1 MTTPEEVNSR
11 AAPFLAPIAGPEP
24 GGQNASFDPRYES
37 VRSELAK
44 LDSPTGGDVDWRMI
58 GRSCD
63 ELLQGVTKD
72 FLLASHKAYALL
84 QLERW
89 RGLAVGLAVVAGM
102 LDTWWEQ
109 AFPPV
114 ARLRGR
120 GNALD
125 WLVARLELALPN
137 IGVKNDEVAA
147 FELVRT
153 QWQALSSTARDKLAD
168 SCPAMGGVGDVLSR
182 LRLNLPADVLAA
194 QTATPS
200 AAEASAPPA
209 PEASA
214 PAAPEASAPPAPEAS
229 APPAPGAS
237 APPAPA
243 EPEAPADPLAPSMQ
257 AAAKWLQPIPGANP
271 AGVEAR
277 YEPTFEAARL
287 EIAKLE
293 SVTDNVVDW
302 KLVHDNASAIL
313 IDKSKDLLMGSYLA
327 FAKLRMRG
335 LADGIV
341 GLAVVTGLVDG
352 FWDGLQPERLRG
364 RANALGWF
372 VTQLEPALASLELQP
387 KMRADVVV
395 LEKAVQ
401 RLASVTRDRFES
413 EGPSLAPVVDRVKRM
428 LLAVPEE
435 KPAPPPPPPTPPP
448 PAATPTAP
456 SEAPAAAVSSAPVP
470 SVAAVDNPDN
480 VNQFLQDTGR
490 ALIGAAN
497 LLRTASNANP
507 TAYRLL
513 RLGLYLHLA
522 APPPADAG
530 GKTQIP
536 ALPPPKK
543 QQLATLEQNGKWE
556 ALLDESESA
565 LTQFRFCFDL
575 HRYSYRALEHMGE
588 THAAAKQVIGS
599 EIAAVLARMPGLA
612 GMLAR
617 DGTPLSE
624 PDTRAWLGEIAS
636 AGGGGGQVAAAS
648 AGADLAEDAK
658 VMAEARGMMTG
669 GKAADALRLVQ
680 KSIDGATTPRQ
691 RFGRRL
697 ALAQLL
703 LDGNQVVLARGIFA
717 ALERELREHEL
728 LEWEPE
734 LTARCLEGFVRA
746 IRAAAKAGARYDD
759 ADRVYERLC
768 LVDPA
773 AAARLAT

>member
-1 MTTPEEVNSR
+1 
-11 AAPFLAPIAGPEP
+11 
-24 GGQNASFDPRYES
+24 
-37 VRSELAK
+37 
-44 LDSPTGGDVDWRMI
+44 
-58 GRSCD
+58 
-63 ELLQGVTKD
+63 
-72 FLLASHKAYALL
+72 
-84 QLERW
+84 
-89 RGLAVGLAVVAGM
+89 
-102 LDTWWEQ
+102 
-109 AFPPV
+109 
-114 ARLRGR
+114 
-120 GNALD
+120 
-125 WLVARLELALPN
+125 
-137 IGVKNDEVAA
+137 
-147 FELVRT
+147 
-153 QWQALSSTARDKLAD
+153 
-168 SCPAMGGVGDVLSR
+168 MGGVADVLGR
-182 LRLNLPADVLAA
+182 LRLNLPAEALVASA
-194 QTATPS
+194 EPATPS
-200 AAEASAPPA
+200 AGPPADAPPPDAPTPSAPPA

-214 PAAPEASAPPAPEAS
+214 AAAPEAGAAPVPET
-229 APPAPGAS
+229 
-237 APPAPA
+237 
-243 EPEAPADPLAPSMQ
+243 PADPLAASTQ

-302 KLVHDNASAIL
+302 KLVHENAGAIL

-341 GLAVVTGLVDG
+341 GLAVLTGLIEQ

-372 VTQLEPALASLELQP
+372 VTQLEPALASIELQP
-387 KMRADVVV
+387 KMRADVIV
-395 LEKAVQ
+395 LEAAVQ
-401 RLASVTRDRFES
+401 RLAGITRERFES
-413 EGPSLAPVVDRVKRM
+413 EGPSLAPIVDRVKRM

-435 KPAPPPPPPTPPP
+435 KPAPPPPPPPPP
-448 PAATPTAP
+448 PTTTTTTT
-456 SEAPAAAVSSAPVP
+456 SDAPAPAVASAAVP

-507 TAYRLL
+507 SAYRLF
-513 RLGLYLHLA
+513 RLGLYLHLVA
-522 APPPADAG
+522 APPADAG

-536 ALPPPKK
+536 ALPAPKK

-575 HRYSYRALEHMGE
+575 HRYTYRALEHMGE
-588 THAAAKQVIGS
+588 THAAAKQVVAS
-599 EIAAVLARMPGLA
+599 ELAALLARMPGVA
-612 GMLAR
+612 GLLAR

-624 PDTRAWLGEIAS
+624 PDTRTWLGEIAS
-636 AGGGGGQVAAAS
+636 AGGGGGSVAAS
-648 AGADLAEDAK
+648 AAGADAAEDAK

-669 GKAADALRLVQ
+669 GKAAEGLRLVQ